1 MSAALCWMLLSAPAP
16 VETQTLA
23 ARCAALTGLQI
34 PGMALEI
41 TRAEW
46 LAQGAARGRGAGPG
60 AAAAALPAHCRL
72 EGTIDRRTGVRD
84 VSYGIGFALALPDPW
99 TGRFLFQGGGGL
111 NGSVQNPIGAQA
123 AGATSAL
130 ARGFAVVSTD
140 TGHQGQG
147 GFDGSFMADQQAA
160 LDFAYAAVGRVAVL
174 SKLAIAQHYG
184 RPADYSYFAGC
195 STGGREGMLMAQRYP
210 TYFDGIVSGAPAMR
224 TGFSNLATRA
234 VAVAL
239 NQAAPRD
246 ASGQPIPGETFS
258 ESDKQVIVDGL
269 LNACDAGDGLA
280 DGMIFNTRGCRFDPK
295 ALVCSGEKRE
305 GCLSAAQATAIERAF
320 QPVRDSRG
328 TDVYPAFPFDTG
340 ITASGG
346 GIPGLLS
353 PGAGPLG
360 PPNRSLQQNV
370 DAETAQ
376 AAANPQ
382 AILGDTTSW
391 TNLSTFAGRGGKLL
405 FYHGVS
411 DPWFSANDTI
421 QYYEKLGPANGG
433 ADAVQDWSRLFLVP
447 GMGHCSGGQAALDT
461 FDALTAVMDWVE
473 RDAPPAS
480 IVATGR
486 ALPGRS
492 RPLCRYPTYA
502 HYRGTGDPQDA
513 RNFECR

>member
-1 MSAALCWMLLSAPAP
+1 
-16 VETQTLA
+16 
-23 ARCAALTGLQI
+23 
-34 PGMALEI
+34 
-41 TRAEW
+41 
-46 LAQGAARGRGAGPG
+46 
-60 AAAAALPAHCRL
+60 
-72 EGTIDRRTGVRD
+72 
-84 VSYGIGFALALPDPW
+84 
-99 TGRFLFQGGGGL
+99 
-111 NGSVQNPIGAQA
+111 
-123 AGATSAL
+123 
-130 ARGFAVVSTD
+130 
-140 TGHQGQG
+140 
-147 GFDGSFMADQQAA
+147 
-160 LDFAYAAVGRVAVL
+160 
-174 SKLAIAQHYG
+174 
-184 RPADYSYFAGC
+184 
-195 STGGREGMLMAQRYP
+195 
-210 TYFDGIVSGAPAMR
+210 
-224 TGFSNLATRA
+224 
-234 VAVAL
+234 
-239 NQAAPRD
+239 
-246 ASGQPIPGETFS
+246 
-258 ESDKQVIVDGL
+258 
-269 LNACDAGDGLA
+269 
-280 DGMIFNTRGCRFDPK
+280 
-295 ALVCSGEKRE
+295 
-305 GCLSAAQATAIERAF
+305 
-320 QPVRDSRG
+320 
-328 TDVYPAFPFDTG
+328 
-340 ITASGG
+340 
-346 GIPGLLS
+346 
-353 PGAGPLG
+353 
-360 PPNRSLQQNV
+360 V